1 MLRVFLVSLLI
12 AIGYQAFWYLCRTL
26 GFEWH
31 TVWNLPGFL
40 FVAGSMPWSLP
51 AVNNIIELNHWV
63 GHTARHILVLALVCI
78 GFAINIT
85 GLFFCVTKIRNL
97 VSSKFRQST

>member
-12 AIGYQAFWYLCRTL
+12 AIGYQAFWYLWRAL

-40 FVAGSMPWSLP
+40 FVAGSMPWSLL

-78 GFAINIT
+78 GFAINMT
-85 GLFFCVTKIRNL
+85 GLFFCVTKIRKL
-97 VSSKFRQST
+97 VSSKYRQST